1 MFKRASDPLSSQGFR
16 DAILEEHA
24 VLREL
29 LAQAI
34 ALASG
39 DERSAGALDDLRGRS
54 RQLYVTLE
62 EHMSFEERMLPAAL
76 RDVIG
81 WSRALEERIAEDHG
95 RQRGELAAALAL
107 LDEDGL
113 SWVRLT
119 DELRA
124 FAATLLHDM
133 ETEEAGLLEAD
144 LDAVATD
151 GEGG

>member
-1 MFKRASDPLSSQGFR
+1 MLKRVSDPLSSQGFR
-16 DAILEEHA
+16 DAILEEHE
-24 VLREL
+24 VLRDL
-29 LAQAI
+29 LAKAI
-34 ALASG
+34 ALADG
-39 DERSAGALDDLRGRS
+39 HERSASDLGDLRAQS

-62 EHMSFEERMLPAAL
+62 EHMSFEERMLPVAL

-81 WSRALEERIAEDHG
+81 WSQALEARIAEDHG
-95 RQRGELAAALAL
+95 RQRRELAAALAL

-113 SWVRLT
+113 SWDRLT
-119 DELRA
+119 DEMRA
-124 FAATLLHDM
+124 FSSTLLHDM

>member
-16 DAILEEHA
+16 DAILEEHE
-24 VLREL
+24 VLRDL
-29 LAQAI
+29 LAKAI
-34 ALASG
+34 RLADG
-39 DERSAGALDDLRGRS
+39 HERSAGDLGELRTRS

-62 EHMSFEERMLPAAL
+62 EHMSFEERMLPVAL

-81 WSRALEERIAEDHG
+81 WSQALEARIAEDHG
-95 RQRGELAAALAL
+95 RQRRELSAALAL
-107 LDEDGL
+107 LAEDGL
-113 SWVRLT
+113 SWARLA

-124 FAATLLHDM
+124 FSATLLHDM

>member
-16 DAILEEHA
+16 EAILEEHE
-24 VLREL
+24 VLRDL
-29 LAQAI
+29 LAKAI
-34 ALASG
+34 GLADSE
-39 DERSAGALDDLRGRS
+39 ERSASDLGELRARS

-81 WSRALEERIAEDHG
+81 WSQALEARIAEDHG
-95 RQRGELAAALAL
+95 RQRQELAAALAL
-107 LDEDGL
+107 LDEDDL

-124 FAATLLHDM
+124 FSETLLHDM